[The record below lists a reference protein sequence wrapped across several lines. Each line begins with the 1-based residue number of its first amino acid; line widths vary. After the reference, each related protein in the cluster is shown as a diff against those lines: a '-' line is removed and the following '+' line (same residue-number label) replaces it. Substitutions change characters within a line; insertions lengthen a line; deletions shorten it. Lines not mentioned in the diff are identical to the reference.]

1 LELREKPT
9 VPSPALPAAAH
20 AAVTQPTPSL
30 VTELQLLVVDGG
42 VKLVVGII
50 ILVVGWMAATYA
62 KRGLDAGLAR
72 LPIDLT
78 LKPLISSLAR
88 YGILILTLLL
98 VVQQFGVQTTSLI
111 AVLGAAGLAVGLA
124 LQGTLSNVASG
135 VMLLVLRPFRVGQFV
150 EAGGQNGTVQEIGL
164 FTTILMTRDLIF
176 VSVPNSAIFSGVI
189 TNFTRE
195 PLRRINFTVPVDF
208 VNDLGKVEQAI
219 LAALEDNSHVLKAP
233 EPWVGVSELQEY
245 AVQMFVRCYIH
256 SEDYW
261 KALPSIQRC
270 VKDALDKAGV
280 LLAVPRQA
288 AIVRQEQSLPGKNAE
303 PKVQVASQ

>member
-1 LELREKPT
+1 VAIAPA
-9 VPSPALPAAAH
+9 PSPNFL
-20 AAVTQPTPSL
+20 TDIRL
-30 VTELQLLVVDGG
+30 LLVDS
-42 VKLVVGII
+42 GIRVI
-50 ILVVGWMAATYA
+50 GAMVILVIGWILASWA
-62 KRGLDAGLAR
+62 KKWTTRGLAH
-72 LPIDLT
+72 LPLDLT
-78 LKPLISSLAR
+78 LKPLLASVVR
-88 YGILILTLLL
+88 YVILILTLVL
-98 VVQQFGVQTTSLI
+98 VFEQFGVQTTSLL
-111 AVLGAAGLAVGLA
+111 AVIGAAGLAIGLA
-124 LQGTLSNVASG
+124 LQGTLANVASG

>member
-1 LELREKPT
+1 MAIAPA
-9 VPSPALPAAAH
+9 PSPNFL
-20 AAVTQPTPSL
+20 TDIRL
-30 VTELQLLVVDGG
+30 LLVDS
-42 VKLVVGII
+42 GIRVI
-50 ILVVGWMAATYA
+50 GAMVILVIGWILASWA
-62 KRGLDAGLAR
+62 KKWTTRGLAH
-72 LPIDLT
+72 LPLDLT
-78 LKPLISSLAR
+78 LKPLLASVVR
-88 YGILILTLLL
+88 YVILILTLVL
-98 VVQQFGVQTTSLI
+98 VFEQFGVQTTSLL
-111 AVLGAAGLAVGLA
+111 AVIGAAGLAIGLA
-124 LQGTLSNVASG
+124 LQGTLANVASG